1 MLVSHP
7 MLAPHTNPSRR
18 KLSINSLN
26 RVRSERNPGDD
37 LFHEPE
43 AQPVTVTAR
52 VPPEATL
59 RGHRSR

>member
-7 MLAPHTNPSRR
+7 MLAARNQPHR
-18 KLSINSLN
+18 KKLPINSLN
-26 RVRSERNPGDD
+26 RVRSERDPGDD

-43 AQPVTVTAR
+43 AQPKNVTAG

-59 RGHRSR
+59 RGNRPR